1 MTNMPIDFFR
11 ALRSAKISADEAQK
25 VVESLEGHI
34 AVKIS
39 EANASLVGELKS
51 MRKDMGTLR
60 WLQVTAISLSVIAG
74 TIGGYAAAIIKGS
87 KGASA
92 PFFVRPLRSAL
103 TTPELPQG
111 RPVAARDARRR
122 TGARGAPC
130 SA

>member
-51 MRKDMGTLR
+51 MRKDMSTLR

-74 TIGGYAAAIIKGS
+74 TIGGYAAAIIK
-87 KGASA
+87 
-92 PFFVRPLRSAL
+92 
-103 TTPELPQG
+103 
-111 RPVAARDARRR
+111 
-122 TGARGAPC
+122 
-130 SA
+130 

>member
-39 EANASLVGELKS
+39 EANASLVVELQS

-60 WLQVTAISLSVIAG
+60 WLLVASIALTAVAG
-74 TIGGYAAAIIKGS
+74 TIGGYLAA
-87 KGASA
+87 
-92 PFFVRPLRSAL
+92 V
-103 TTPELPQG
+103 LP
-111 RPVAARDARRR
+111 
-122 TGARGAPC
+122 
-130 SA
+130 

>member
-1 MTNMPIDFFR
+1 MRRDGLRPIASLTSWSRASCRNPRQIKEVTMTNMPIDFFR

-51 MRKDMGTLR
+51 MRKDMSTLR

-74 TIGGYAAAIIKGS
+74 TIGGYAAAIIK
-87 KGASA
+87 
-92 PFFVRPLRSAL
+92 
-103 TTPELPQG
+103 
-111 RPVAARDARRR
+111 
-122 TGARGAPC
+122 
-130 SA
+130 